1 VCAVR
6 QIATCHDDRVGTI
19 EPTNGRRL
27 GVRHAPG
34 RGTAILLGIIVTFIW
49 ASSVVLLRL
58 GLSGEVT
65 DPIGF
70 AGIRFT
76 LAALL
81 LFPLAWSRL
90 RPALAS
96 RIEPRIEP
104 RSLLTAALFGLLLYG
119 VAQIAVHVS
128 LGTVSA
134 STMGLMIGLTPVV
147 TALLVVRSRGE
158 RASRMQIAG
167 VGVLVVGVLIYFGL
181 SVPEPQVLP
190 MVMLAAVVPVVVGV
204 ATVLGRR
211 LALDVESFGG
221 PMGLTAIAM
230 ICGGIFTLVF
240 GLIVEGIPEL
250 SLRAWMLIAWMAVVN
265 TALAYT
271 LWTQVQ
277 RTLRAVEASVLG
289 DVTVLMTALL
299 GWLVLGETLGALEIA
314 GLVLAVVGVLIV
326 QLAPMVRGRRLPA
339 GVEPSLGQE

>member
-1 VCAVR
+1 MTER
-6 QIATCHDDRVGTI
+6 T
-19 EPTNGRRL
+19 EERL
-27 GVRHAPG
+27 RIRHAPG

-49 ASSVVLLRL
+49 ASSVVLLRF
-58 GLSGEVT
+58 GLSEEVT

-81 LFPLAWSRL
+81 LLPLAWSRL
-90 RPALAS
+90 RSVLAS
-96 RIEPRIEP
+96 RIEPQ
-104 RSLLTAALFGLLLYG
+104 LLLSAMLFGLLLYG

-134 STMGLMIGLTPVV
+134 STMGLMIGVTPVV
-147 TALLVVRSRGE
+147 TVLLVTRQEHE
-158 RASRMQIAG
+158 RASLAQV
-167 VGVLVVGVLIYFGL
+167 VGIVVLVVGVLVYFGL
-181 SVPEPQVLP
+181 EVPEQQALPAVL
-190 MVMLAAVVPVVVGV
+190 LAAVVPVAVGA

-211 LALDVESFGG
+211 LALDVGSFGG

-230 ICGGIFTLVF
+230 ICGGVFTLVF

-250 SLRAWMLIAWMAVVN
+250 SLRAWMLIVWMAVVN

-289 DVTVLMTALL
+289 DVTVLMTVFL
-299 GWLVLGETLGALEIA
+299 GWLVLGEALGVLEIA

-326 QLAPMVRGRRLPA
+326 QLAPMVRGRRSPA